1 MTCIPGWY
9 NWNWGIV
16 GWSSTVDGVYI
27 RSTSDVRWMWAV
39 IYRPEET
46 EREIHC
52 EDASEIRVWFAGWVC
67 NWVVILCLSH
77 YISACA
83 TFLCWRYDLVILIMM
98 KANQPHA
105 AVTLSYFHL
114 FKNLNSPK
122 LHAEGWNIFKLIT
135 ICEHGNWKLS
145 LEDLNNPK
153 WDTWFLVRPGPKTS
167 RPAWLL

>member
-52 EDASEIRVWFAGWVC
+52 EDASEISVVC
-67 NWVVILCLSH
+67 RLSLLLGCYPLSVTLYLCLC
-77 YISACA
+77 YISVLA
-83 TFLCWRYDLVILIMM
+83 L
-98 KANQPHA
+98 
-105 AVTLSYFHL
+105 
-114 FKNLNSPK
+114 
-122 LHAEGWNIFKLIT
+122 
-135 ICEHGNWKLS
+135 
-145 LEDLNNPK
+145 
-153 WDTWFLVRPGPKTS
+153 
-167 RPAWLL
+167 